1 MRLHGT
7 VLRLILSGVLIAGLI
22 TSQPVYAEQ
31 RTITGT
37 LNESEQLVSA
47 RGDVYE
53 IADTE
58 AGTAMLYE
66 AAEDVVQVTGE
77 VVEDEEIN
85 IITVSS
91 FKVLATS
98 SLGEAAESAA
108 EEEALEDALADDA
121 ENPEEDPGD

>member
-7 VLRLILSGVLIAGLI
+7 VLRLILSGVMIAGLI

-108 EEEALEDALADDA
+108 EEEALDDTLADEA
-121 ENPEEDPGD
+121 ESTEEDPGD

>member
-1 MRLHGT
+1 MPADFEQPRTCLKELSHAAARDRVTIDSIRNPDRLPHRQSTGM
-7 VLRLILSGVLIAGLI
+7 
-22 TSQPVYAEQ
+22 AEQ

-37 LNESEQLVSA
+37 LNESEQLISA

-91 FKVLATS
+91 FKVLATTVS
-98 SLGEAAESAA
+98 YTHLT
-108 EEEALEDALADDA
+108 L
-121 ENPEEDPGD
+121 PTII